1 MKYLKQFGIII
12 TISFIGE
19 ILHHVIPLTIPA
31 SVYGIV
37 LMFLLLL
44 TKAIPLEAVK
54 ETAHFLIKVMPIMFV
69 PAAVGLMDMWGIIS
83 VNLVAYVVLII
94 LTTLVVMVVSGL
106 VSQKMIRR
114 KKEAKL
120 DLEVAES

>member
-12 TISFIGE
+12 TVSFMGE
-19 ILHHVIPLTIPA
+19 FLHHVIPLTIPA

-37 LMFLLLL
+37 LMFILLL
-44 TKAIPLEAVK
+44 TKLIPLEAVR

-94 LTTLVVMVVSGL
+94 LTTLIVMVVSGV
-106 VSQKMIRR
+106 VSQKMIRS
-114 KKEAKL
+114 KKTT
-120 DLEVAES
+120 DLSGEVAE